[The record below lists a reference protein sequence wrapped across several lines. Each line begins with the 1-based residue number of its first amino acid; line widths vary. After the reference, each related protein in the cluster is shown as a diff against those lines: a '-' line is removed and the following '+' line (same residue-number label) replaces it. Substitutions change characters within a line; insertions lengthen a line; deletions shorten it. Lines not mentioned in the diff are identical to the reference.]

1 MTLKSDVVSFL
12 KRDLNVARLNF
23 ALRTF
28 RVYPTAYQIDVAD
41 AIASGALKLG
51 DMVSDGAGA
60 SYNMD
65 TDIIN
70 LRPGFSISD
79 PSDQA
84 FLVHECT
91 HAHLDIQSS
100 GKHSGHEDEAAS
112 YIAEAMFLE
121 AAGQKQIG
129 SQPVRNI
136 AHPIARKLLA
146 GRYAVEEADI
156 LALTA
161 AVAAVETYAKKPVY
175 RSNGFNRSMFYN
187 WVRGD

>member
-1 MTLKSDVVSFL
+1 MTLKSDIVSFL

-23 ALRTF
+23 AVRSL
-28 RVYPTAYQIDVAD
+28 RVYPSAYQIDVAD
-41 AIASGALKLG
+41 AIASGAFKLG
-51 DMVSDGAGA
+51 NAVSSGAGA

-70 LRPGFSISD
+70 LRDGFSISNA
-79 PSDQA
+79 SDQA

-91 HAHLDIQSS
+91 HAHLDIQTT
-100 GKHSGHEDEAAS
+100 GKHSGHENEAAA
-112 YIAEAMFLE
+112 YLAEAMYLE
-121 AAGQKQIG
+121 AAGQPQIG
-129 SQPVRNI
+129 GQAVRNI

-161 AVAAVETYAKKPVY
+161 AVAAVDIYAKEPIY
-175 RSNGFNRSMFYN
+175 TSNGFKRSMFYN